1 MRRGRMKQDIIGKH
15 SGTANLVREIVGDR
29 TYCEVANKIDI
40 DPSTL
45 SYICRGK
52 VKPTLDVIVK
62 LCSISNGITVNDFI
76 NVQ

>member
-1 MRRGRMKQDIIGKH
+1 MGRLKQNINGKYVK
-15 SGTANLVREIVGDR
+15 TANLVRKIIGDR
-29 TYCEVANKIDI
+29 TYREIANKINV

-62 LCSISNGITVNDFI
+62 LCSISNDIEVNDFI
-76 NVQ
+76 NAR